1 MFPITEILLAGS
13 VTGGVVL
20 GTTGLLILH
29 AGAAK
34 REQDCDYI
42 IVLGSKL
49 EGGTPTATLL
59 ERIARAATYLNAHP
73 RTKAILSGGE
83 GEAACM
89 FAALTAAGIDE
100 NRLTL
105 EEKSTSTWQ
114 NLKFSLPLVEPEETV
129 GILSSDFHL
138 FRAKMY
144 LKFRKVPI
152 IPAKTQNFPRWL
164 RNFIREIAGVWHY
177 ILLGGTYD

>member
-34 REQDCDYI
+34 QEPDCDYI

-114 NLKFSLPLVEPEETV
+114 NLKFSLPLADTQKNRWHPIQRFSPIPGENVLKVRKSPYYPCENPEFPP
-129 GILSSDFHL
+129 LAPQFYPRDCRRLALYSFRRHL
-138 FRAKMY
+138 
-144 LKFRKVPI
+144 
-152 IPAKTQNFPRWL
+152 
-164 RNFIREIAGVWHY
+164 
-177 ILLGGTYD
+177 